1 MKLTV
6 SEVIE
11 ATGGQLIAGDKW
23 RIINGVS
30 TDSRTVKPGQ
40 LFIAL
45 IGERYDGHDF
55 IDNAVTNG
63 ASAVMLSKDTA
74 DWDIPII
81 KVEDTLEALKRLAAY
96 YRRMFY
102 LTVVAI
108 TGSSGK
114 TTTKEF
120 IYAVLSQKYNVLK
133 NRGNLNNQ
141 IGLPLTVFDI
151 NPHHQYAV
159 LEMGMSA
166 LGEIHDLADIARPHI
181 GVITNIG
188 LSHIEKLGN
197 QQNILRAKL
206 ELFDFFGDNDV
217 AVLNGDDPLLCTLH
231 SVLPCRV
238 LYFSTR
244 GKGDIKVLN
253 IRLYKNG
260 YYCYT
265 AVLPD
270 GQREDI
276 YLNIAGFHNV
286 YNSLAAVLVGMEA
299 NVPLK
304 QIKAGIESLY
314 DTPQRLRM
322 FQIYPDIQLIDD
334 TYNANPDSMRAA
346 IEVLCD
352 LDSARKIAVLGD
364 MLELGG
370 IAETAHTELGRI
382 VAQKRIDVLV
392 TVGRLAHFI
401 ADGAEASG
409 MDAHNIYRF
418 NSNDDAISWLDEH
431 ITHGDAILIK
441 GSHGMHMDEI
451 VKYLQ
456 EHDEGAK
463 NA

>member
-1 MKLTV
+1 
-6 SEVIE
+6 
-11 ATGGQLIAGDKW
+11 
-23 RIINGVS
+23 
-30 TDSRTVKPGQ
+30 
-40 LFIAL
+40 
-45 IGERYDGHDF
+45 
-55 IDNAVTNG
+55 
-63 ASAVMLSKDTA
+63 
-74 DWDIPII
+74 
-81 KVEDTLEALKRLAAY
+81 
-96 YRRMFY
+96 
-102 LTVVAI
+102 
-108 TGSSGK
+108 
-114 TTTKEF
+114 
-120 IYAVLSQKYNVLK
+120 
-133 NRGNLNNQ
+133 
-141 IGLPLTVFDI
+141 
-151 NPHHQYAV
+151 
-159 LEMGMSA
+159 
-166 LGEIHDLADIARPHI
+166 
-181 GVITNIG
+181 
-188 LSHIEKLGN
+188 
-197 QQNILRAKL
+197 
-206 ELFDFFGDNDV
+206 
-217 AVLNGDDPLLCTLH
+217 
-231 SVLPCRV
+231 
-238 LYFSTR
+238 
-244 GKGDIKVLN
+244 
-253 IRLYKNG
+253 
-260 YYCYT
+260 
-265 AVLPD
+265 VLPD